1 MITIRGAT
9 ERGWSIV
16 CNPASVYFDIE
27 KDIEKEKKRELKR
40 ERERVGEI
48 ENKRKLERNL

>member
-1 MITIRGAT
+1 MITIRRGAT

-40 ERERVGEI
+40 EREKEW
-48 ENKRKLERNL
+48 ER

>member
-27 KDIEKEKKRELKR
+27 KDIEKEKIGEIKRERKR
-40 ERERVGEI
+40 ERERD
-48 ENKRKLERNL
+48 RK